1 LRLDSKAVRLARRQ
15 HGLLTHAQALAL
27 GYSISE
33 IRTHLHT
40 GAWAE
45 IRRGVYVIGGV
56 PPSWEQTLAAVTL
69 GFDDCWIS
77 HGTGAKLLGL
87 KHPPQLGGI
96 EIVRPYG
103 KHRRLDGVI
112 EHRSR
117 IITPADVTRV
127 RRIPVT
133 SIGRT
138 IVECS
143 GLLTPKQTGEMLDDA
158 KRRHPNAIEETRAA
172 FARLASGGRRRLRS
186 VKEALAHR
194 IPGYDP
200 GESDL
205 ELRTLRTLVAAGLPM
220 PVQQLRIVLNGQRRR
235 IDLAYTD
242 AKVAIELQ
250 SWEWHGGRAA
260 FDADHAK
267 ANELVSIGYRLL
279 QITSDA
285 SDADIVRWVT
295 DTRNLAA

>member
-1 LRLDSKAVRLARRQ
+1 MRLDSKAARIARRQ
-15 HGLLTHAQALAL
+15 YGLLTHAQALAL

-56 PPSWEQTLAAVTL
+56 PPTWEQTLAAVTL
-69 GFDDCWIS
+69 GYDDCWIS
-77 HGTGAKLLGL
+77 HGTGAKLLRL
-87 KHPPQLGGI
+87 KHVPQIGAI
-96 EIVRPYG
+96 EILRPYG

-117 IITPADVTRV
+117 IITPADVTRAKK
-127 RRIPVT
+127 IAVT

-143 GLLTPKQTGEMLDDA
+143 GRLTPTQTGEMIDDA
-158 KRRHPNAIEETRAA
+158 KRRHPNAVEETRAA

-186 VKEALAHR
+186 VKVALSLR
-194 IPGYDP
+194 LPGYDP

-205 ELRTLRTLVAAGLPM
+205 ELRALRILLAAGLPM

-235 IDLAYTD
+235 IDLAYPD
-242 AKVAIELQ
+242 LKIAIELLG
-250 SWEWHGGRAA
+250 WEWHGGRAA
-260 FDADHAK
+260 FDADHAR
-267 ANELVSIGYRLL
+267 ANELVAIGYRLL
-279 QITSDA
+279 QITSEA
-285 SDADIVRWVT
+285 SDEDIVRWVT
-295 DTRNLAA
+295 ETRAIAA